1 MTKRVRIVTLIA
13 VLLFAG
19 VAFADTVLRMDWL
32 FNGAAIYSPTL
43 IRDPQNGLYKMWY
56 GGWQDTNVNQGHD
69 FIYYRDSA
77 DNYNWSGFVIVLEP
91 WQVTSNAM
99 HVNDPS
105 VTKHF
110 NTSNGQWQY
119 TMFYTLCVSPCSQSQ
134 NEIWSSTGADGI
146 HWYNHQLLL
155 SGPLGPAEPAAII
168 DPQPDGTFWK
178 VYYADR
184 GDDTKM
190 KMASVNGNRTAT
202 KVQVVFTS
210 PGGQVISSPEVRNV
224 NGVWDLWFNVHFA
237 NEVDIYKT
245 TSNVN
250 TSWPSSDEV
259 LIQNSGP
266 TYCAS
271 LTPGVLPESNGQ
283 YDMYF
288 GLTSRQSNGGC
299 LFQFTPG
306 IVKWLWQQ

>member
-1 MTKRVRIVTLIA
+1 
-13 VLLFAG
+13 
-19 VAFADTVLRMDWL
+19 
-32 FNGAAIYSPTL
+32 
-43 IRDPQNGLYKMWY
+43 MWY

-77 DNYNWSGFVIVLEP
+77 DNYNWSSFVIVLEP

-110 NTSNGQWQY
+110 NTTNGQWQY
-119 TMFYTLCVSPCSQSQ
+119 TMFYTLCVSPCTSQSQ
-134 NEIWSSTGADGI
+134 NEIWSTTGPDGI

-155 SGPLGPAEPAAII
+155 SGSLGPAEPAAII

-184 GDDTKM
+184 NDATKM
-190 KMASVNGNRTAT
+190 KMASVNGNRTAIN
-202 KVQVVFTS
+202 VQVVFTN
-210 PGGQVISSPEVRNV
+210 PGGQAISSPEVRNV
-224 NGVWDLWFNVHFA
+224 NGVWDLWFNVHFT
-237 NEVDIYKT
+237 NELDIYKT
-245 TSNVN
+245 TSSVN
-250 TSWPSSDEV
+250 TSWPSSDQV

-271 LTPGVLPESNGQ
+271 LTHPECFLKATANTICI
-283 YDMYF
+283 
-288 GLTSRQSNGGC
+288 LA
-299 LFQFTPG
+299 
-306 IVKWLWQQ
+306 